1 MLVLAD
7 ETLESFFDSGFANS
21 FHLADAPLPSST
33 ITSPSFLG
41 TGAAGAPPP
50 HITSTGQAP
59 SQGGA
64 APGSAA
70 ALHAPPG
77 HVPAISPGGAGAGV
91 VGPGGGLRGMLDN
104 IVTDGMRVA
113 AEVRRKMD
121 EAQKELDRGAS
132 TRGTEDDEDDDA
144 EEHPGDLLEGA
155 EADAGSAGAKGEGA
169 AQSGAAQG
177 SLLDQPLTEEPR
189 AEPGRGEGE
198 AGPSAEGRRRKSGDT
213 DKSTMFER

>member
-1 MLVLAD
+1 
-7 ETLESFFDSGFANS
+7 
-21 FHLADAPLPSST
+21 
-33 ITSPSFLG
+33 
-41 TGAAGAPPP
+41 
-50 HITSTGQAP
+50 QAP

-132 TRGTEDDEDDDA
+132 TRGTEDDEDEDA

-155 EADAGSAGAKGEGA
+155 EADAGSAGGKGEGA
-169 AQSGAAQG
+169 AQSGTAAGQG

-189 AEPGRGEGE
+189 GQGEVE
-198 AGPSAEGRRRKSGDT
+198 AGSSRGKEAEGRRKSGET

>member
-41 TGAAGAPPP
+41 TGAAGAPP
-50 HITSTGQAP
+50 HITSTGQTP

-132 TRGTEDDEDDDA
+132 TRGTEDDEDEDA

-155 EADAGSAGAKGEGA
+155 EADAGSAGGKGEGA
-169 AQSGAAQG
+169 AGPSAAAAQG
-177 SLLDQPLTEEPR
+177 SLLDQPFTEEPR
-189 AEPGRGEGE
+189 TEGKP
-198 AGPSAEGRRRKSGDT
+198 GPSAGGEGSARRKSGET

>member
-41 TGAAGAPPP
+41 TGAAGTPP
-50 HITSTGQAP
+50 HVTSTGQAP

-132 TRGTEDDEDDDA
+132 TRGTEDDEDEDA

-155 EADAGSAGAKGEGA
+155 EADAGSAGGKGEGA

-189 AEPGRGEGE
+189 AELGRGEGE
-198 AGPSAEGRRRKSGDT
+198 AGPSGEGRRRKSGET